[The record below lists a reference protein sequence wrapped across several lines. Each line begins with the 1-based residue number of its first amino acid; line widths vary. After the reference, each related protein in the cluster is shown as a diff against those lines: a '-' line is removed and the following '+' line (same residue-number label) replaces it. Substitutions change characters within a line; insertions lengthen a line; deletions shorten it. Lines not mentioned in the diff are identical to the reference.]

1 VICSNTYVKSNCIVE
16 KTTVGASYEL
26 ENGSMCVV
34 AAVLFGA
41 LAALVTDSIELHNS
55 CGIG

>member
-1 VICSNTYVKSNCIVE
+1 
-16 KTTVGASYEL
+16 
-26 ENGSMCVV
+26 MCVV